1 MAEQL
6 FFSRDSKLY
15 IEFDSTLWEI
25 PVLDGFSFSQSTNQS
40 EITLSEM
47 QGADG
52 LSRRGNRVF
61 TDSLAPAEFS
71 FSTYARPYSSGS
83 EMGGVEEVLWA
94 VMAGADKYVDASA
107 GGGLKTT
114 NTADANPDAFTM
126 SAAETG
132 KSRTNGVYSIND
144 NTGCTGTA
152 LVGSAPAGQGKA
164 FEIEV
169 TVTGGNIT
177 KVQVISGGNGFAAS
191 QTIIIPGA
199 SIGGGNSDDFTL
211 TIKSGT
217 DGITTV
223 GASFYR
229 NSQQDPNSPF
239 GPAVIEPAAAKSVI
253 NFGQSNRSTLGECN
267 IFFIMET
274 STTIPLIYKLENA
287 AINEASI
294 DFEVDGIATINWSG
308 FAKNV
313 ADMTSSADGAAANRK
328 AYVINLSSP
337 SDIDAR
343 IDAARALANEFGAT
357 GNRAADPGI
366 GSLIFNRGNNNEVLL
381 VTGTGN
387 TGNDDAVLAIDTG
400 VASTT
405 TFIRNRLTQLL
416 VGTTETTIFPS
427 GSDGTNSAGT
437 ATKNFSLTLTGGN
450 ITISNN
456 ISYLVPEE
464 LGAVNVPIEHV
475 KGGRVVTG
483 NFTCYLTFDDT
494 NAGSS
499 VDLFNDMVGTGL
511 NRVVNNFE
519 VTFQIGG
526 STGTPRLNV
535 IMPKVHINVPSHS
548 IEDVISVET
557 NFASYTDEFNVA
569 NEVQLEYIGPAA
581 VSYTHLTLPT
591 KA

>member
-6 FFSRDSKLY
+6 YFSRDSKMFVG
-15 IEFDSTLWEI
+15 FDSKLWEV

-40 EITLSEM
+40 EISLSEM

-94 VMAGADKYVDASA
+94 VMAGADKYEDKGT

-114 NTADANPDAFTM
+114 NTADNNPDAFTM
-126 SAAETG
+126 AATVTG
-132 KSRTNGVYSIND
+132 SRTPGVYSIND

-152 LVGSAPAGQGKA
+152 FSTGSLKA

-169 TVTGGNIT
+169 TVDANGDIT
-177 KVQVISGGNGFAAS
+177 KVQVISGGFGAGNN
-191 QTIIIPGA
+191 QTIIIPA
-199 SIGGGNSDDFTL
+199 NAVGGTAFTL
-211 TIKSGT
+211 TIESAGV
-217 DGITTV
+217 TTV

-253 NFGQSNRSTLGECN
+253 NFGQSNRSTLGECD
-267 IFFIMET
+267 IYFIMET
-274 STTIPLIYKLENA
+274 SATIPMIYKLESA

-313 ADMTSSADGAAANRK
+313 VDMTSSLNAAAANKK

-416 VGTTETTIFPS
+416 VSTTDTTNFPS
-427 GSDGTNSAGT
+427 GNSGAY
-437 ATKNFSLTLTGGN
+437 SLTLTGGN
-450 ITISNN
+450 ITIANN

-475 KGGRVVTG
+475 TGGRTVSG

-511 NRVVNNFE
+511 NQVVNDFA

-569 NEVQLEYIGPAA
+569 NEVQLEYIGPA
-581 VSYTHLTLPT
+581 V
-591 KA
+591 

>member
-6 FFSRDSKLY
+6 YFSRDSKMFVG
-15 IEFDSTLWEI
+15 FDNKLWEV

-40 EITLSEM
+40 EISLSEM

-71 FSTYARPYSSGS
+71 FSTYARPYQNT
-83 EMGGVEEVLWA
+83 EHGGVEEVLWA
-94 VMAGADKYVDASA
+94 VMAGADKYVDGTA
-107 GGGLKTT
+107 GGSLDPADLTCLTVASGSLAGATNRVYTINDATPGLLYGGSGGTT
-114 NTADANPDAFTM
+114 GGAG
-126 SAAETG
+126 SAA
-132 KSRTNGVYSIND
+132 
-144 NTGCTGTA
+144 
-152 LVGSAPAGQGKA
+152 VGW
-164 FEIEV
+164 ELEV
-169 TVTGGNIT
+169 TITSGTTAAVTKIDAGGTGFSNGDIINIPRS
-177 KVQVISGGNGFAAS
+177 VFGGSGGG
-191 QTIIIPGA
+191 PV
-199 SIGGGNSDDFTL
+199 TL
-211 TIKSGT
+211 TVVGAKLV
-217 DGITTV
+217 TT

-229 NSQQDPNSPF
+229 NSQPDPNSTF
-239 GPAVIEPAAAKSVI
+239 GPAVIEPTTTKSTI
-253 NFGQSNRSTLGECN
+253 NFGQSNRSTLGECD
-267 IFFIMET
+267 IYFIMET
-274 STTIPLIYKLENA
+274 STTIPMVYKLENS

-313 ADMTSSADGAAANRK
+313 VDMTSSANTAATSKK
-328 AYVINLSSP
+328 AYVINASTSQSVANAIVLADS
-337 SDIDAR
+337 AQT
-343 IDAARALANEFGAT
+343 AAAANQFGAT
-357 GNRAADPGI
+357 GNRTAAPGA
-366 GSLIFNRGNNNEVLL
+366 GSIIFNRGFNNEVYLL
-381 VTGTGN
+381 SSTSAGVK
-387 TGNDDAVLAIDTG
+387 AITTG

-416 VGTTETTIFPS
+416 VSTTDTDNFPS
-427 GSDGTNSAGT
+427 GNNGA
-437 ATKNFSLTLTGGN
+437 FSLTLTGGN
-450 ITISNN
+450 ITIANN

-475 KGGRVVTG
+475 TGGRTVTG

-511 NRVVNNFE
+511 NQVVNDFN

-526 STGTPRLNV
+526 STGTPRINV

-557 NFASYTDEFNVA
+557 NYASYTNEFNIA
-569 NEVQLEYIGPAA
+569 NEVQLEYIGPDI
-581 VSYTHLTLPT
+581 T
-591 KA
+591 

>member
-6 FFSRDSKLY
+6 YFSRDSKMFV
-15 IEFDSTLWEI
+15 EFDSKLWEV

-40 EITLSEM
+40 EISLSEM

-94 VMAGADKYVDASA
+94 VMAGADKYEDKGT

-114 NTADANPDAFTM
+114 NTADNNPDAFTM
-126 SAAETG
+126 AATVTG
-132 KSRTNGVYSIND
+132 SRTPGVYSIND

-152 LVGSAPAGQGKA
+152 FSTGSLKA

-169 TVTGGNIT
+169 TVDANGDIT
-177 KVQVISGGNGFAAS
+177 KVQVISGGFGAGNN
-191 QTIIIPGA
+191 QTIIIPA
-199 SIGGGNSDDFTL
+199 NAVGGTAFTL
-211 TIKSGT
+211 TIESAGV
-217 DGITTV
+217 TTV

-253 NFGQSNRSTLGECN
+253 NFGQSNRSTLGECD
-267 IFFIMET
+267 IYFIMET
-274 STTIPLIYKLENA
+274 SATIPMIYKLESA

-294 DFEVDGIATINWSG
+294 DFEVDCIATINWSG

-313 ADMTSSADGAAANRK
+313 VDMTSSLNAAAANKK

-357 GNRAADPGI
+357 GNRAADPGVESI
-366 GSLIFNRGNNNEVLL
+366 IFNRGNDNEVLL
-381 VTGTGN
+381 VTGT
-387 TGNDDAVLAIDTG
+387 TSTPAETDAVLAITTG
-400 VASTT
+400 VDSTT

-416 VGTTETTIFPS
+416 VGTTETTVFPS

-475 KGGRVVTG
+475 TGGRVATG

-494 NAGSS
+494 NEGSS

-569 NEVQLEYIGPAA
+569 DEVRLEYIGPDI
-581 VSYTHLTLPT
+581 T
-591 KA
+591 

>member
-6 FFSRDSKLY
+6 YFSRDSKMY
-15 IEFDSTLWEI
+15 VGFDKKLWEV

-40 EITLSEM
+40 EISLSEM

-71 FSTYARPYSSGS
+71 FSTYARPYQNT
-83 EMGGVEEVLWA
+83 EHGGVEEVLWA
-94 VMAGADKYVDASA
+94 VMAGADKYSDAST

-126 SAAETG
+126 SSAETG
-132 KSRTNGVYSIND
+132 KSRTNAVYSIND
-144 NTGCTGTA
+144 NTGATA
-152 LVGSAPAGQGKA
+152 SGGGALTGKA

-177 KVQVISGGNGFAAS
+177 KVQVISGGFGFAAS
-191 QTIIIPGA
+191 DTIKIPGTA
-199 SIGGGNSDDFTL
+199 IGGASPGDDFTL
-211 TIKSGT
+211 TVKSGT
-217 DGITTV
+217 DGITTE

-229 NSQQDPNSPF
+229 ESQQDPNSPF
-239 GPAVIEPAAAKSVI
+239 GPAVILPTAAKSTI
-253 NFGQSNRSTLGECN
+253 NFGQSNRSTLGECD
-267 IFFIMET
+267 IYFIMET
-274 STTIPLIYKLENA
+274 STTIPMIYKLENA

-313 ADMTSSADGAAANRK
+313 VDMTSAANGAAANRK
-328 AYVINLSSP
+328 AYVIDENSSV
-337 SDIDAR
+337 STT
-343 IDAARALANEFGAT
+343 AAMTAADGIPNQFGAT
-357 GNRAADPGI
+357 GNRDTDPND
-366 GSLIFNRGNNNEVLL
+366 GSIIFNRGFNNEVYLGISASDS
-381 VTGTGN
+381 VK
-387 TGNDDAVLAIDTG
+387 AITTG

-416 VGTTETTIFPS
+416 VSTTDTTNFPS
-427 GSDGTNSAGT
+427 GNSGA
-437 ATKNFSLTLTGGN
+437 FSLTLTGGN
-450 ITISNN
+450 ITIANN

-475 KGGRVVTG
+475 TGGRTVTG

-511 NRVVNNFE
+511 NQVVNDFN

-526 STGTPRLNV
+526 STGTPRINV

-569 NEVQLEYIGPAA
+569 NEVQLEYIGPDI
-581 VSYTHLTLPT
+581 T
-591 KA
+591 

>member
-6 FFSRDSKLY
+6 YFSRDSKMFVG
-15 IEFDSTLWEI
+15 FDNKLWEV

-40 EITLSEM
+40 EISLSEM

-61 TDSLAPAEFS
+61 TDSLAPAEWS
-71 FSTYARPYSSGS
+71 FSTYARPYQNT
-83 EMGGVEEVLWA
+83 EHGGVEEVLWA
-94 VMAGADKYVDASA
+94 VMAGADKYLDAST

-144 NTGCTGTA
+144 NTGATTSGGGA
-152 LVGSAPAGQGKA
+152 LTGKA

-177 KVQVISGGNGFAAS
+177 KVQVISGGNGFSAS
-191 QTIIIPGA
+191 DTIKIPGTA
-199 SIGGGNSDDFTL
+199 IGGATPGDDFTL
-211 TIKSGT
+211 TVKSGT
-217 DGITTV
+217 DGITTE

-229 NSQQDPNSPF
+229 NTQQDPNSPF
-239 GPAVIEPAAAKSVI
+239 GPAVIVPGTSKSTI

-267 IFFIMET
+267 IYFIMET

-287 AINEASI
+287 AVNEASI

-313 ADMTSSADGAAANRK
+313 VDMTSSSNTAAAKDK

-343 IDAARALANEFGAT
+343 IDAARALNNEFGST
-357 GNRAADPGI
+357 GNRAADPGV
-366 GSLIFNRGNNNEVLL
+366 GSIIFNRGNDNEVLL

-387 TGNDDAVLAIDTG
+387 TGNDDAVLAITTG
-400 VASTT
+400 VDSTT

-416 VGTTETTIFPS
+416 VGTTETSVFPS

-475 KGGRVVTG
+475 TGGRVATG

-494 NAGSS
+494 NEGSS

-569 NEVQLEYIGPAA
+569 DEVRLEYIGPDI
-581 VSYTHLTLPT
+581 T
-591 KA
+591 

>member
-6 FFSRDSKLY
+6 YFSRDSKMY
-15 IEFDSTLWEI
+15 VEFDSKLWEV

-40 EITLSEM
+40 EISLSEM

-94 VMAGADKYVDASA
+94 VMAGADKYVAGNA
-107 GGGLKTT
+107 GGSLD
-114 NTADANPDAFTM
+114 TADLTCLTVANGSLTGATNAVYTINDATPGLLYGGSGGTSGGAG
-126 SAAETG
+126 SAA
-132 KSRTNGVYSIND
+132 
-144 NTGCTGTA
+144 
-152 LVGSAPAGQGKA
+152 VGW
-164 FEIEV
+164 ELEV
-169 TVTGGNIT
+169 TITSGTTAAVTKIDAGGTGFSNGDIINIPRS
-177 KVQVISGGNGFAAS
+177 VFGGSGGG
-191 QTIIIPGA
+191 PV
-199 SIGGGNSDDFTL
+199 TL
-211 TIKSGT
+211 TVVGAKLV
-217 DGITTV
+217 TT

-229 NSQQDPNSPF
+229 NSQPDPNSTF
-239 GPAVIEPAAAKSVI
+239 GPAVIEPTATKSTI

-274 STTIPLIYKLENA
+274 SATIPMVYKLENA
-287 AINEASI
+287 AVNEASI

-313 ADMTSSADGAAANRK
+313 IDMTSSADGADANRK
-328 AYVINLSSP
+328 AYVINSGSSLSTT
-337 SDIDAR
+337 
-343 IDAARALANEFGAT
+343 AAMTAADALANEFGAT
-357 GNRAADPGI
+357 GNRSTDPNA
-366 GSLIFNRGNNNEVLL
+366 GSIIFNRGFQNEVYLAISASDS
-381 VTGTGN
+381 VK
-387 TGNDDAVLAIDTG
+387 AIDTG

-416 VGTTETTIFPS
+416 VSTTDTTNFPNGNS
-427 GSDGTNSAGT
+427 GAY
-437 ATKNFSLTLTGGN
+437 SLTLTGGN
-450 ITISNN
+450 ITIANN

-475 KGGRVVTG
+475 TGGRTVTG

-511 NRVVNNFE
+511 SQVVNNFA

-535 IMPKVHINVPSHS
+535 VMPKVHINVPSHS

-569 NEVQLEYIGPAA
+569 NEVQLEYIGPA
-581 VSYTHLTLPT
+581 V
-591 KA
+591 